1 MSTLRDIVGS
11 DEPTTVE
18 NMPADRPLVDLLY
31 TRGVIN
37 KQAKQRAFN
46 TLYPRTATRKLVLN
60 SILAVAAAFFAFGF
74 IMVMAANWQDLGN
87 LMRLLIPQFVMVL
100 CLVGIW
106 WKGIS
111 SLAGKLFACGVVLG
125 IEGMLV
131 ILTQNYQ
138 LDADSAWFLRR
149 LIFLPLP
156 IIIVARFLPLWAIW
170 ILLFPFY
177 LIEEISNLEISFLR
191 RYIEEPELFFS
202 VVSFIAFIFLFE
214 FVGQISKSN
223 SSWDWIRSRW
233 FRFLLALYALFPTIA
248 HIVFTYASLIDD
260 GFDGIKVLDLLLMGL
275 GFLFL
280 IGGIFYFSKVKTD
293 LWSLALFVLGI
304 DFIVLINAMITFEEI
319 DVPDEVLPVLGLIF
333 SVLIFWGSYVL
344 LNKFRIS
351 LRNNNSKEG
360 EGVENSS

>member
-18 NMPADRPLVDLLY
+18 NMQADRPLVDLLY
-31 TRGVIN
+31 ARGVID
-37 KQAKQRAFN
+37 KKAKRTAFN

-60 SILAVAAAFFAFGF
+60 SILGVAAAFFAFGF
-74 IMVMAANWQDLGN
+74 IMVMAANWQDLGS
-87 LMRLLIPQFVMVL
+87 LMRLLIPQFMMVL

-111 SLAGKLFACGVVLG
+111 SLAGKLFAGGVVLG

-138 LDADSAWFLRR
+138 LDADSAWFFRR

-156 IIIVARFLPLWAIW
+156 VIIVARFLPLWAIW

-177 LIEEISNLEISFLR
+177 LIEEISNLEISFLG

-214 FVGQISKSN
+214 FVGQISKGN

-233 FRFLLALYALFPTIA
+233 FCFLLVLYALYPTIGQ
-248 HIVFTYASLIDD
+248 IVFTYGSFIDD
-260 GFDGIKVLDLLLMGL
+260 GFDGVKVLDLLLMAFGV
-275 GFLFL
+275 LFV
-280 IGGIFYFSKVKTD
+280 IGGILYFSKVKTD
-293 LWSLALFVLGI
+293 LWSLALFVLGV
-304 DFIVLINAMITFEEI
+304 DVLVLIIAMITFEEI
-319 DVPDEVLPVLGLIF
+319 DVPDEAFPVLGLIF

-351 LRNNNSKEG
+351 LRRDIPEEGKE
-360 EGVENSS
+360 VES

>member
-11 DEPTTVE
+11 DEPTNVE
-18 NMPADRPLVDLLY
+18 NMQADRPLVDLLY
-31 TRGVIN
+31 ARGVID
-37 KQAKQRAFN
+37 KKAKRTAFN

-60 SILAVAAAFFAFGF
+60 SILGIAAAFFAFGF

-87 LMRLLIPQFVMVL
+87 FMRLLIPQFMMVL

-111 SLAGKLFACGVVLG
+111 SLAGKLFAGGVVLG

-138 LDADSAWFLRR
+138 LDADSAWFFRR

-156 IIIVARFLPLWAIW
+156 VIIVARFLPLWAIW
-170 ILLFPFY
+170 IVLFNFY
-177 LIEEISNLEISFLR
+177 LIAEISNLEISFR

-202 VVSFIAFIFLFE
+202 VVSFITFIFLFE
-214 FVGQISKSN
+214 FVGQISKDN

-233 FRFLLALYALFPTIA
+233 FRFLLVLYALFPTIGQ
-248 HIVFTYASLIDD
+248 IVFTYGSFIDD
-260 GFDGIKVLDLLLMGL
+260 GFDGVKVLDLLLMAFGV
-275 GFLFL
+275 LFV
-280 IGGIFYFSKVKTD
+280 IGGILYFSKVKTD

-304 DFIVLINAMITFEEI
+304 DFLVLINAMITFEEI

-351 LRNNNSKEG
+351 LRKNIPEEGKE
-360 EGVENSS
+360 VESSS

>member
-18 NMPADRPLVDLLY
+18 NMLADRPLVDLLY
-31 TRGVIN
+31 ARGVID
-37 KQAKQRAFN
+37 KKAKQRAFN
-46 TLYPRTATRKLVLN
+46 ALYPRTATRKLVLN
-60 SILAVAAAFFAFGF
+60 SILAVAAVFFAFGF

-87 LMRLLIPQFVMVL
+87 LMRLLIPQFMMVI

-138 LDADSAWFLRR
+138 LDADSAWFFRR

-170 ILLFPFY
+170 IFLFNFY
-177 LIEEISNLEISFLR
+177 LITEISISEISFR
-191 RYIEEPELFFS
+191 RYIEAPELFFS

-214 FVGQISKSN
+214 FVGQISKDN
-223 SSWDWIRSRW
+223 FSWDWIRSRW
-233 FRFLLALYALFPTIA
+233 FRFLLVLYALFPTIGQ
-248 HIVFTYASLIDD
+248 IVFTYGSFIDD
-260 GFDGIKVLDLLLMGL
+260 GFDEVKVLELLLMAFGV
-275 GFLFL
+275 LFL
-280 IGGIFYFSKVKTD
+280 IGGILYFSKVKTD
-293 LWSLALFVLGI
+293 LWSLALFVLGV
-304 DFIVLINAMITFEEI
+304 DVLVLIIAMITFEEI
-319 DVPDEVLPVLGLIF
+319 DVPEEAFPVLGLIF
-333 SVLIFWGSYVL
+333 SVLIFWASYVL

-351 LRNNNSKEG
+351 LRRDIPEEGKEL
-360 EGVENSS
+360 ENSS

>member
-87 LMRLLIPQFVMVL
+87 LMQLLIPQFVMVL
-100 CLVGIW
+100 CLFGIW

-111 SLAGKLFACGVVLG
+111 SLAGKLFAGGVVLG
-125 IEGMLV
+125 IEGV
-131 ILTQNYQ
+131 FVVLTQVYQ
-138 LDADSAWFLRR
+138 LDADSAWFFRR
-149 LIFLPLP
+149 IIFLPLP

-177 LIEEISNLEISFLR
+177 LIAESSYSAIPFR
-191 RYIEEPELFFS
+191 RYIEEPELFFI

-214 FVGQISKSN
+214 FVGQISKDN

-233 FRFLLALYALFPTIA
+233 FRFLLALYALYPTIG
-248 HIVFTYASLIDD
+248 HIVMTYASLIDD
-260 GFDGIKVLDLLLMGL
+260 GFDRIHVLDLLLMGL

-280 IGGIFYFSKVKTD
+280 IGGVFYFSKVKTD

-304 DFIVLINAMITFEEI
+304 DFLVLINAMITFEEI
-319 DVPDEVLPVLGLIF
+319 NAPDEVLPVLGLIF

-351 LRNNNSKEG
+351 LRNNNSEEG

>member
-1 MSTLRDIVGS
+1 VSTLRDIVGS

-18 NMPADRPLVDLLY
+18 NMLADRPLVDLLY
-31 TRGVIN
+31 ARGVID
-37 KQAKQRAFN
+37 KKAKQRAFN
-46 TLYPRTATRKLVLN
+46 ALYPRTATRKLVLN
-60 SILAVAAAFFAFGF
+60 SILAVAAVFFAFGF

-87 LMRLLIPQFVMVL
+87 LMRLLIPQFMMVL

-131 ILTQNYQ
+131 VLTQFYQ

-177 LIEEISNLEISFLR
+177 LIEEISNLEISFR
-191 RYIEEPELFFS
+191 RYIEDPELFFS
-202 VVSFIAFIFLFE
+202 VVSFITFIFLFE
-214 FVGQISKSN
+214 FVGQISKDN
-223 SSWDWIRSRW
+223 FSWDWIRSRW
-233 FRFLLALYALFPTIA
+233 FRFLLVLYALFPTIGQ
-248 HIVFTYASLIDD
+248 IVFTYGSFIDD
-260 GFDGIKVLDLLLMGL
+260 GFDGVKVLDLLLMAFGV
-275 GFLFL
+275 LFV

-304 DFIVLINAMITFEEI
+304 DFLVLINAMITFEEI

-351 LRNNNSKEG
+351 LKNNNSKEG
-360 EGVENSS
+360 GGVENSS

>member
-60 SILAVAAAFFAFGF
+60 SIVAVAAAFFAFGF

-111 SLAGKLFACGVVLG
+111 SLAGKLFAGGVVLG
-125 IEGMLV
+125 IEGV
-131 ILTQNYQ
+131 FVVLTQNYQ
-138 LDADSAWFLRR
+138 LDADSAWFFRR

-177 LIEEISNLEISFLR
+177 LIAESSYSAIPFR

-214 FVGQISKSN
+214 FVGQISKDN

-233 FRFLLALYALFPTIA
+233 FRFLLALYALYPTIGY
-248 HIVFTYASLIDD
+248 IVMTYASLIDD
-260 GFDGIKVLDLLLMGL
+260 GFDRIHVLDLLLMGL

-319 DVPDEVLPVLGLIF
+319 DVPDEALPVIGLIF

-344 LNKFRIS
+344 LNRFRIS

-360 EGVENSS
+360 EGVENSL

>member
-304 DFIVLINAMITFEEI
+304 DFLVLINAMITFEEI
-319 DVPDEVLPVLGLIF
+319 NAPDEVLPVLGLIF

-360 EGVENSS
+360 EVSEN

>member
-18 NMPADRPLVDLLY
+18 NMSADRPLVDLLY

-37 KQAKQRAFN
+37 KKAKQRAFN

-60 SILAVAAAFFAFGF
+60 SILAVAAVFFAFGF
-74 IMVMAANWQDLGN
+74 VMVMAANWQDLGN
-87 LMRLLIPQFVMVL
+87 LMRLLIPQFMMVI

-125 IEGMLV
+125 IEGILV

-177 LIEEISNLEISFLR
+177 
-191 RYIEEPELFFS
+191 
-202 VVSFIAFIFLFE
+202 
-214 FVGQISKSN
+214 
-223 SSWDWIRSRW
+223 
-233 FRFLLALYALFPTIA
+233 
-248 HIVFTYASLIDD
+248 
-260 GFDGIKVLDLLLMGL
+260 
-275 GFLFL
+275 
-280 IGGIFYFSKVKTD
+280 
-293 LWSLALFVLGI
+293 
-304 DFIVLINAMITFEEI
+304 
-319 DVPDEVLPVLGLIF
+319 
-333 SVLIFWGSYVL
+333 
-344 LNKFRIS
+344 
-351 LRNNNSKEG
+351 
-360 EGVENSS
+360 

>member
-74 IMVMAANWQDLGN
+74 IMIMAANWQDLGN

-177 LIEEISNLEISFLR
+177 LIAESSYSAIPFR

-214 FVGQISKSN
+214 FVGQISKDN

-233 FRFLLALYALFPTIA
+233 FRFLLALYALYPTIG
-248 HIVFTYASLIDD
+248 HIVMTYASLIDD
-260 GFDGIKVLDLLLMGL
+260 GFDRIHVLDLLLMGL

-304 DFIVLINAMITFEEI
+304 DFLVLINAMITFEEI
-319 DVPDEVLPVLGLIF
+319 NAPDEVLPVLGLIF

-360 EGVENSS
+360 EVSENSS

>member
-18 NMPADRPLVDLLY
+18 NMLADRPLVDLLY
-31 TRGVIN
+31 ARGVID
-37 KQAKQRAFN
+37 KKAKQRAFN
-46 TLYPRTATRKLVLN
+46 ALYPRTATRKLVLN
-60 SILAVAAAFFAFGF
+60 SILAVAAVFFAFGF

-87 LMRLLIPQFVMVL
+87 LMRLLIPQFMMVI

-125 IEGMLV
+125 IEGILV

-149 LIFLPLP
+149 LMFLPLP
-156 IIIVARFLPLWAIW
+156 IIIVARFMPLWAIW

-177 LIEEISNLEISFLR
+177 LIEEISNLEISFR

-202 VVSFIAFIFLFE
+202 VVSFITFIFLFE
-214 FVGQISKSN
+214 FVGKISKDN
-223 SSWDWIRSRW
+223 FSWDWIRSRW
-233 FRFLLALYALFPTIA
+233 FRFLLALYAIFPTIG
-248 HIVFTYASLIDD
+248 HIVMTYASLIDD
-260 GFDGIKVLDLLLMGL
+260 GFGRIHVLDLLLMVV
-275 GFLFL
+275 GF
-280 IGGIFYFSKVKTD
+280 IFVLTGVFYYSKISTD
-293 LWSLALFVLGI
+293 LWSLSLFVLG
-304 DFIVLINAMITFEEI
+304 L
-319 DVPDEVLPVLGLIF
+319 DVIILVCSMVTADEMDIPDEGMPVIGLIL

-344 LNKFRIS
+344 LNKFRLS
-351 LRNNNSKEG
+351 LRKNQREEGKE
-360 EGVENSS
+360 VESSS